1 MTESIQNHRPLRIAH
16 ELPRRIRIHYPRLFD
31 PLLDTAYLQAMIENL
46 PGIVRARIN
55 RRGGS
60 IVVEYDGSPESRNKL
75 LDTLRDLP
83 AETYAHAD
91 LNGSMAPE
99 LADVFLKGALT
110 LASLKTPLEVSAP
123 LSLLLGLPIL
133 LKGLDTLFSQGIKVE
148 TLDAAAVGLSL
159 ARCDFFTANSIVTL
173 LTLGEHL
180 EASSENRSTEL
191 LKSLLRPQVEHVWME
206 RGGEEVR
213 VPITQVVVG
222 DRVICGPGDI
232 IPVDGT
238 VADGEASVNQSSITG
253 ESVSVHLYPGKEV
266 LSGSVVE
273 EGRMIIRA
281 ERVGAE
287 TSMARITRYM
297 ENSLRMKSA
306 SQTHS
311 AELADR
317 LVPVTLALG
326 MAIFL
331 LTGDMTRATAVL
343 TVDYSCA
350 IKLANPVAVKTAMY
364 DAARG
369 GVLVKGAQA
378 LDALAAVDTLVLD
391 KTGTLTN
398 GVLNVTDVIPTGKL
412 TPDALL
418 ALTAAAEQHYAH
430 PVAHAVV
437 RAAEE
442 RGLKLPAMSNVDYI
456 VAHGVSA
463 YVDDER
469 VLAGSLHFLQDDEHV
484 DCSGVSELADRL
496 RREGS
501 NLLYVSRSGILEGV
515 IAFRDDLR
523 PEAPAVLRG
532 LKATGIRRIIVITGD
547 HRDTAQAV
555 IGQLNDVSELHWEMK
570 PEDKSRIV
578 KDLKDEGGGVA
589 FVGDGVNDAPAMI
602 TAQVGIC
609 MPGGS
614 NLAKEAAMVLLLED
628 DLDGL
633 LKARQVATHTRMV
646 IDNCFKSA
654 VGFNSIVLL
663 LATLGLLPP
672 VASALLHNL
681 STVSILGY
689 AALGNRSTA
698 RG

>member
-1 MTESIQNHRPLRIAH
+1 MTDTVYNAPPRIAH
-16 ELPRRIRIHYPRLFD
+16 ELPKRIRLHFPRLFD
-31 PLLDTAYLQAMIENL
+31 PLLDAAYLQAVIENL
-46 PGIVRARIN
+46 PGVTYVRIN

-60 IVVEYDGSPESRNKL
+60 VVVGYDGLGENRDRL
-75 LDTLRDLP
+75 LDTLKSP
-83 AETYAHAD
+83 PNEIFTSS
-91 LNGSMAPE
+91 NVNSEEGPE

-110 LASLKTPLEVSAP
+110 LASLGAPLEVSAP
-123 LSLLLGLPIL
+123 LGLFIGLPTI
-133 LKGLDTLFSQGIKVE
+133 LKGIDSFFNDGIKIE
-148 TLDAAAVGLSL
+148 TLDAAAVSMSL
-159 ARCDFFTANSIVTL
+159 ARGDFFTSNSIVTL
-173 LTLGEHL
+173 MALGEYL

-191 LKSLLRPQVEHVWME
+191 LKSLLRPQVEHAWVD
-206 RGGEEVR
+206 RNGEEVR
-213 VPITQVVVG
+213 VSLSEVVPG
-222 DRVICGPGDI
+222 DLVICGPGDI

-238 VADGEASVNQSSITG
+238 VAYGEASVNQSSITG
-253 ESVSVHLYPGKEV
+253 ESVSVHLHPGKEA

-273 EGRMIIRA
+273 EGRLRILA
-281 ERVGAE
+281 DRVGSE
-287 TSMARITRYM
+287 TSMARITRFM
-297 ENSLRMKSA
+297 ENSLRMKSE

-311 AELADR
+311 AALADR
-317 LVPVTLALG
+317 LVPVTLVLG

-331 LTGDMTRATAVL
+331 LTRDITRATAVL
-343 TVDYSCA
+343 TVDYACA

-364 DAARG
+364 DAAHG

-398 GVLNVTDVIPTGKL
+398 GVLNVTEVIPTNGL
-412 TPDALL
+412 TPDELL
-418 ALTAAAEQHYAH
+418 SLAAGAEQHYDH

-437 RAAEE
+437 RAAEK
-442 RGLKLPAMSNVDYI
+442 RGLELPPMSNVDYI

-469 VLAGSLHFLQDDEHV
+469 VLAGSLHFLQDDEQV
-484 DCSGVSELADRL
+484 DCSGVDAVADRL
-496 RREGS
+496 RHEG
-501 NLLYVSRSGILEGV
+501 NNILYISRSGVLEGV

-523 PEAPAVLRG
+523 TEAAEMLYG
-532 LKATGIRRIIVITGD
+532 LKATGIQRIVVITGD
-547 HRDTAQAV
+547 HRDTARAV
-555 IGQLNDVSELHWEMK
+555 IGQLKDVGELHYEMK

-578 KDLKDEGGGVA
+578 KELMAEGAKVA

-628 DLDGL
+628 DLNAL
-633 LKARQVATHTRMV
+633 LKARQVATHTRTV

-663 LATLGLLPP
+663 LATLGFLPP

-681 STVSILGY
+681 STVGILGY
-689 AALGNRSTA
+689 AALGSRSA
-698 RG
+698 VKR

>member
-1 MTESIQNHRPLRIAH
+1 MKETIKNNRSLRIAH
-16 ELPRRIRIHYPRLFD
+16 ELPRRIRIHYPHLYD
-31 PLLDTAYLQAMIENL
+31 PLLDAAYLQAVIENL
-46 PGIVRARIN
+46 PGIVRTRIN

-60 IVVEYDGSPESRNKL
+60 IVVEYDGRPENRTKL
-75 LDTLRDLP
+75 LDKLRDLP
-83 AETYAHAD
+83 AEAYAHGD
-91 LNGSMAPE
+91 LNGSIAPE

-110 LASLKTPLEVSAP
+110 LSSLKTPLEVSAP
-123 LSLLLGLPIL
+123 LSLLLGLPTL
-133 LKGLDTLFSQGIKVE
+133 LNGLDTLLNQGIKVE

-159 ARCDFFTANSIVTL
+159 ARGDFFTANSIVTL
-173 LTLGEHL
+173 LSLGEYL

-191 LKSLLRPQVEHVWME
+191 LKSLLRPQVEHVWVE
-206 RGGEEVR
+206 RCGEEVR
-213 VPITQVVVG
+213 EPISHVAVG
-222 DRVICGPGDI
+222 DRIICGPGDI

-238 VADGEASVNQSSITG
+238 VVDGEASVNQSSITG
-253 ESVSVHLYPGKEV
+253 ESVSVHLHPDKEI
-266 LSGSVVE
+266 LSGAVVE
-273 EGRMIIRA
+273 EGRLIIQA
-281 ERVGAE
+281 ERVGSE
-287 TSMARITRYM
+287 TSMARITRFM
-297 ENSLRMKSA
+297 ENALRMKSQ

-326 MAIFL
+326 LAIFM
-331 LTGDMTRATAVL
+331 LTGDIARATAVL

-364 DAARG
+364 DAAHS

-398 GVLNVTDVIPTGKL
+398 GVLNVTDVISTGAL

-418 ALTAAAEQHYAH
+418 ALAAAAEQHYAH

-442 RGLKLPAMSNVDYI
+442 RRLELPAMSNVDYI

-469 VLAGSLHFLQDDEHV
+469 VLAGSLHFLQDDEQV
-484 DCSGVSELADRL
+484 DCSGVEELTDRL
-496 RREGS
+496 RREGN
-501 NLLYVSRSGILEGV
+501 NLLYISRSGILEGV

-523 PEAPAVLRG
+523 PEAPMILRG
-532 LKATGIRRIIVITGD
+532 LKETGIRRIIVITGD

-555 IGQLNDVSELHWEMK
+555 IGPLDEVSELHWEMK

-578 KDLKDEGGGVA
+578 KDLKDEGATVA

-628 DLDGL
+628 DLKAL
-633 LKARQVATHTRMV
+633 LKARQVATHTRTV

-672 VASALLHNL
+672 VASALLHNM

-689 AALGNRSTA
+689 AALGSRSANR
-698 RG
+698 G